1 MPLRNFLPFA
11 LVFSLAACGD
21 SDSSDATEEPLPNPT
36 TDMSTIEDAATAV
49 EDATITSQD
58 AGMVEDAASSVDA
71 MAPLPV
77 GDPIALDDAATEL
90 TEAVCAFS
98 ERCDLLELLELVV
111 NEPCDVFIKAQFEEG
126 TLAATQAARDAGRI
140 NYSENAMARCVAELG
155 ASDCSADL
163 ESLFAVCDDAFEGQ
177 VDLGDACEAS
187 NECLGT
193 AACRFNNACP
203 GSCGALPMAGEACD
217 AQAGCA
223 TDSVCVE
230 DLCVTPIGL
239 NGACSENSAPCEAG
253 LFCKTN
259 LLFMTSAC
267 EPLNT
272 NPVGEGATCDL
283 NGGPFCSTGL
293 SCVAQPPAF
302 VIPNLPAIP
311 EFKCLPKV
319 SASDICFAGAPDQCP
334 SGYFCDGFDLED
346 LENLDIEGTCV
357 ALPNEGEPC
366 ATSLVGEICN
376 VGLVCNGTTCAS
388 RVRNGSNCTADTECY
403 GGSCTDGVCGP
414 IQPEACR

>member
-1 MPLRNFLPFA
+1 MPLRNLLPLA
-11 LVFSLAACGD
+11 LIFSLVACGD
-21 SDSSDATEEPLPNPT
+21 SDSSDSTEEPLPNPT
-36 TDMSTIEDAATAV
+36 TDMSIMEDAATV
-49 EDATITSQD
+49 MEDATMASQD
-58 AGMVEDAASSVDA
+58 AGVVEDAAISVDA
-71 MAPLPV
+71 MAPIPV

-90 TEAVCAFS
+90 TAAVCAFS

-126 TLAATQAARDAGRI
+126 TMAATQAARDAGRI
-140 NYSENAMARCVAELG
+140 VYNEAAMARCVAELG
-155 ASDCSADL
+155 ASDCGADL
-163 ESLFAVCDDAFEGQ
+163 ESLFASCDGAFEGQ
-177 VDLGDACEAS
+177 QSEGDACEAS
-187 NECLGT
+187 NECNQT
-193 AACRFNNACP
+193 QACRFNSACP
-203 GSCGALPMAGEACD
+203 GVCGSLPTDGEACD

-223 TDSVCVE
+223 DNAVCVE
-230 DLCVTPIGL
+230 DLCVIPIGL
-239 NGACSENSAPCEAG
+239 NGACDENSAPCEAG

-267 EPLNT
+267 EALNT
-272 NPVGEGATCDL
+272 NPVGEGATCDIL

-293 SCVAQPPAF
+293 SCVAQPNPF
-302 VIPNLPAIP
+302 GLPFP

-319 SASDICFAGAPDQCP
+319 SADDACFAGAPDQCP
-334 SGYFCDGFDLED
+334 SGYFCDGFDLEP
-346 LENLDIEGTCV
+346 ENLDIEGTCI

-388 RVRNGSNCTADTECY
+388 RARNGSNCTADAECY

-414 IQPEACR
+414 IQPAACR